1 MMRIKTLLI
10 SPAGAWLSGDS
21 PALHQAIGYPE
32 ADFDAVGFA
41 VRNLGYIKLEIVED
55 VLLDLEF
62 HPLQVSRLAHDAAQ
76 DHLSAARQPLVRLR
90 YLAEEWRS
98 ELAVNAQQAA
108 RRFGELCAP
117 YVVPVV
123 ERQPF
128 TVTPQGNRRL
138 FDPEEDVALRL
149 LFQKWRASFQQF
161 DDTVLPF
168 ATRRGLA
175 EKMLIVGVRS
185 SGDDPVFRYI
195 GAQYWGFGRDFFLRA
210 VGQKVRQQPDPRYG
224 EWVAQFYQEVA
235 ATRQPRFDRIEAR
248 IEKSSRGPDYR
259 YDRLML
265 PWSTPS
271 GEVLVTVCS
280 RFLPE
285 APAEERAAASEP
297 SRRKRSRS

>member
-1 MMRIKTLLI
+1 MRIKTLLI
-10 SPAGAWLSGDS
+10 SPAGAWFSGDS

-62 HPLQVSRLAHDAAQ
+62 HPLHVSRLAHDAAR
-76 DHLSAARQPLVRLR
+76 DHLSGARHRLVRLR
-90 YLAEEWRS
+90 YLADDWRS
-98 ELAVNAQQAA
+98 ELAVNAEQAA
-108 RRFGELCAP
+108 RRLGELCAP

-123 ERQPF
+123 EREPF
-128 TVTPQGNRRL
+128 AVTPHGNRRL
-138 FDPEEDVALRL
+138 FDPEEDGALRL

-168 ATRRGLA
+168 AARRGLA
-175 EKMLIVGVRS
+175 GQMLIVGVRS
-185 SGDDPVFRYI
+185 RGDDPVFRYI
-195 GAQYWGFGRDFFLRA
+195 GEQYWGFGREFFLRA

-224 EWVAQFYQEVA
+224 EWVTQFYQEVA
-235 ATRQPRFDRIEAR
+235 ASRQPRFDRIEAR
-248 IEKSSRGPDYR
+248 IEKSARGRDYC

-265 PWSTPS
+265 PWGTPS

-280 RFLPE
+280 RFLPK
-285 APAEERAAASEP
+285 APEEEREVASSPSLRKP
-297 SRRKRSRS
+297 SRS